1 LGYFEFIRSNI
12 AWLLA
17 GFILALSSSFGQ
29 TFFIS
34 IFAGKIQAYFNLSH
48 GDWGSIYMIGTLAS
62 ATVMIW
68 AGTSS
73 DIFRARSIGVL
84 VLFGLSLSTLLMAV
98 NPAVWLLPFLVFLLR
113 FLGQGM
119 LPHISSV
126 SMSRWFVSQRGKALA
141 ISNTGY
147 ALGEALL
154 PVLFTVL
161 MLSYHWQT
169 LWVFASV
176 FCFLMVPIIWILL
189 KNERTPQSLVEEVI
203 SFGLLGKSWTRK
215 EVISHPLFWL
225 MLPALIGPSACMT
238 SFFFQQ
244 VYFAE
249 IKGWTHLQLV
259 ALFPIYTLVAIMFNL
274 LSGWALDKFG
284 LDRIIPIYQIPL
296 VFAFILFYFVSTQL
310 GLALGLCFLAI
321 SGGANATLPTAFWA
335 EYYGTQFLGT
345 IKALGTAIM
354 VLGSAIGPGMTGFLI
369 DWGFGIEKQY
379 LIFGLYF
386 MFSTLFM
393 FIGIKIY
400 SPYKI
405 VE

>member
-1 LGYFEFIRSNI
+1 MGYFEFIRSNI

-17 GFILALSSSFGQ
+17 GFILALNSSFGQ

-62 ATVMIW
+62 AAIMIW

-73 DIFRARSIGVL
+73 DIFRARSIGVFVL
-84 VLFGLSLSTLLMAV
+84 VGLSLSTLLMAL
-98 NPAVWLLPFLVFLLR
+98 NPAVWVLPFIVFLLR

-161 MLSYHWQT
+161 MLSYHWQH
-169 LWVFASV
+169 LWIFASI
-176 FCFLMVPIIWILL
+176 FCFLTVPLIWVLL
-189 KNERTPQSLVEEVI
+189 KNERTPQSLAKEVI
-203 SFGLLGKSWTRK
+203 TFGMLGKSWSRK
-215 EVISHPLFWL
+215 EVIRHPLFWF
-225 MLPALIGPSACMT
+225 MLPALIGPSACTT

-259 ALFPIYTLVAIMFNL
+259 ALFPIYTLVAIIFNL
-274 LSGWALDKFG
+274 VSGWALDKFG
-284 LDRIIPIYQIPL
+284 LDRIIPFYQIPL
-296 VFAFILFYFVSTQL
+296 VFAFILFYFVLTQL

-321 SGGANATLPTAFWA
+321 SAGANSTLPTAFWA
-335 EYYGTQFLGT
+335 EYYGTKFLGT

-354 VLGSAIGPGMTGFLI
+354 VLGSAIGPGVTGYLI

-379 LIFGLYF
+379 FIFGLYF
-386 MFSTLFM
+386 IFSTLLM

>member
-1 LGYFEFIRSNI
+1 MGYFEFIRSNI

-17 GFILALSSSFGQ
+17 GFILALNSSFGQ

-34 IFAGKIQAYFNLSH
+34 IFAGKIQAYFNLTH
-48 GDWGSIYMIGTLAS
+48 GDWGSIYMMGTLAS
-62 ATVMIW
+62 AIVMIW

-73 DIFRARSIGVL
+73 DIFKARSIGAL
-84 VLFGLSLSTLLMAV
+84 VLIGLGLSTLLMAL
-98 NPAVWLLPFLVFLLR
+98 NPVVWVLPLIIFLLR

-126 SMSRWFVSQRGKALA
+126 SMSRWFISQRGKALA

-147 ALGEALL
+147 ALGEAFL

-161 MLSYHWQT
+161 MLSYHWQN
-169 LWVFASV
+169 LWVVASL
-176 FCFLMVPIIWILL
+176 FCFLMVPLIWVLL
-189 KNERTPQSLVEEVI
+189 KNERTPQSLAKEVTA
-203 SFGLLGKSWTRK
+203 FGLLGKSWSRK
-215 EVISHPLFWL
+215 EVITHPLFWL
-225 MLPALIGPSACMT
+225 IFPAIIGPSACIT

-249 IKGWTHLQLV
+249 VKGWTHLQLV
-259 ALFPIYTLVAIMFNL
+259 ALFPLYTLVAILFSL
-274 LSGWALDKFG
+274 VSGWALDKFG
-284 LDRIIPIYQIPL
+284 LDRIIPFYQIPL

-321 SGGANATLPTAFWA
+321 SAGANSTLPTAFWA
-335 EYYGTQFLGT
+335 EYYGTKFLGT

-386 MFSTLFM
+386 IFSTLLM
-393 FIGIKIY
+393 YIGIKIY
-400 SPYKI
+400 SRDKI

>member
-1 LGYFEFIRSNI
+1 MGYFEFIRSNI

-17 GFILALSSSFGQ
+17 GFILALNSSFGQ

-34 IFAGKIQAYFNLSH
+34 IFAGNIQAYFNLSH

-62 ATVMIW
+62 AATMIW

-73 DIFRARSIGVL
+73 DIFRARSIGVFVL
-84 VLFGLSLSTLLMAV
+84 VGLSLSTLLMAL
-98 NPAVWLLPFLVFLLR
+98 NPAVWLLPFIVFLLR

-126 SMSRWFVSQRGKALA
+126 SMSRWFISQRGKALS

-154 PVLFTVL
+154 PVLFTIL
-161 MLSYHWQT
+161 MLSYHWQH
-169 LWVFASV
+169 LWIFASV
-176 FCFLMVPIIWILL
+176 FCFLMVPLIWVLL
-189 KNERTPQSLVEEVI
+189 KFERTPQSLAKEVI
-203 SFGLLGKSWTRK
+203 AFGMLGKSWSRK
-215 EVISHPLFWL
+215 ELIRHPLFWF
-225 MLPALIGPSACMT
+225 MLPALIGPSACTT

-259 ALFPIYTLVAIMFNL
+259 ALFPIYTLVAIIFNL
-274 LSGWALDKFG
+274 VSGWALDKFG
-284 LDRIIPIYQIPL
+284 LDRIIPFYQIPL
-296 VFAFILFYFVSTQL
+296 VFAFILFYLVSTQL

-321 SGGANATLPTAFWA
+321 SAGANSTLPTAFWA
-335 EYYGTQFLGT
+335 EYYGTKFLGT

-354 VLGSAIGPGMTGFLI
+354 VLGSAIGPGVTGYLI

-379 LIFGLYF
+379 FIFGLYF
-386 MFSTLFM
+386 MFSTFLM
-393 FIGIKIY
+393 YVGIKVY
-400 SPYKI
+400 SSDKI

>member
-1 LGYFEFIRSNI
+1 MGYFEFIRSNI

-17 GFILALSSSFGQ
+17 GFILALNSSFGQ

-34 IFAGKIQAYFNLSH
+34 IFARKIQAYFNLSH
-48 GDWGSIYMIGTLAS
+48 GAWGSIYMIGTLAS
-62 ATVMIW
+62 AIVMIW

-73 DIFRARSIGVL
+73 DVFRARSIGALVL
-84 VLFGLSLSTLLMAV
+84 VGLGLSTLLMAL
-98 NPAVWLLPFLVFLLR
+98 NPVVWLLPLIVFLLR

-126 SMSRWFVSQRGKALA
+126 SMSRWFISQRGKALA

-147 ALGEALL
+147 ALGEAFL

-161 MLSYHWQT
+161 MLSYNWQN
-169 LWVFASV
+169 LWVVASV
-176 FCFLMVPIIWILL
+176 FCFLMVPLIWMLL
-189 KNERTPQSLVEEVI
+189 KSERTPQSLAKEVTA
-203 SFGLLGKSWTRK
+203 FGLLGKSWSRK
-215 EVISHPLFWL
+215 EVITHPLFWL
-225 MLPALIGPSACMT
+225 IFPAIIGPSACIT

-249 IKGWTHLQLV
+249 VKGWTHLQLV
-259 ALFPIYTLVAIMFNL
+259 ALFPLYTLVAILFSL
-274 LSGWALDKFG
+274 VSGWALDKFG
-284 LDRIIPIYQIPL
+284 LDRIIPFYQIPL

-310 GLALGLCFLAI
+310 GLALGLCLLAI
-321 SGGANATLPTAFWA
+321 SAGANSTLPTAFWA
-335 EYYGTQFLGT
+335 EYYGTQYLGT

-369 DWGFGIEKQY
+369 DWGFAIEKQY
-379 LIFGLYF
+379 FIFGLYF
-386 MFSTLFM
+386 IFSTLM
-393 FIGIKIY
+393 MYVGIKIY
-400 SPYKI
+400 SRDKI

>member
-1 LGYFEFIRSNI
+1 MGYFEFIRSNI
-12 AWLLA
+12 TWLLV
-17 GFILALSSSFGQ
+17 GFILALNSSFGQ

-62 ATVMIW
+62 AAIMIW

-73 DIFRARSIGVL
+73 DIFRARSIGVFVL
-84 VLFGLSLSTLLMAV
+84 VGLSLSTLLMAL
-98 NPAVWLLPFLVFLLR
+98 NPAVWLLPFIVFLLR

-161 MLSYHWQT
+161 MLSYHWQH
-169 LWVFASV
+169 LWVVASV
-176 FCFLMVPIIWILL
+176 FCFLMVPLIWMLL
-189 KNERTPQSLVEEVI
+189 KNERTPQSLAKEVI
-203 SFGLLGKSWTRK
+203 AFGMLGKSWSRK
-215 EVISHPLFWL
+215 EVIRHPLFWF
-225 MLPALIGPSACMT
+225 MLPALIGPSACTT

-259 ALFPIYTLVAIMFNL
+259 SLFPLYTLVAITFSL
-274 LSGWALDKFG
+274 VSGWALDMFG
-284 LDRIIPIYQIPL
+284 LDRIIPFYQIPL
-296 VFAFILFYFVSTQL
+296 VFAFILFYLVSTQL

-321 SGGANATLPTAFWA
+321 SAGANSTLPTAFWA
-335 EYYGTQFLGT
+335 EYYGTKFLGT

-354 VLGSAIGPGMTGFLI
+354 VLGSAIGPGVTGYLI

-379 LIFGLYF
+379 FIFGLYF
-386 MFSTLFM
+386 MLSTFLM
-393 FIGIKIY
+393 YVGIKVY
-400 SPYKI
+400 SPDKI

>member
-1 LGYFEFIRSNI
+1 MGYFEFIRSNI

-17 GFILALSSSFGQ
+17 GFILALNSSFGQ

-48 GDWGSIYMIGTLAS
+48 GDWGLIYMIGTLAS
-62 ATVMIW
+62 AAVMIW

-73 DIFRARSIGVL
+73 DIFRARSIGVFVL
-84 VLFGLSLSTLLMAV
+84 VGLSLSTLLMAL
-98 NPAVWLLPFLVFLLR
+98 NPAVWLLPFIVFLLR

-147 ALGEALL
+147 ALGEASL

-161 MLSYHWQT
+161 MLSYHWQH
-169 LWVFASV
+169 LWIFASV
-176 FCFLMVPIIWILL
+176 FCFLMVPLIWVLL
-189 KNERTPQSLVEEVI
+189 KNERTPQSLAKEVTA
-203 SFGLLGKSWTRK
+203 FGMLGKSWSRK
-215 EVISHPLFWL
+215 EVIRHPLFWF
-225 MLPALIGPSACMT
+225 MLPALIGPSACTT

-259 ALFPIYTLVAIMFNL
+259 ALFPIYTLVAIIFNL
-274 LSGWALDKFG
+274 VSGWALDKFG
-284 LDRIIPIYQIPL
+284 LDPIIPFYQIPL

-321 SGGANATLPTAFWA
+321 SAGANSTLPTAFWA
-335 EYYGTQFLGT
+335 EYYGTKFLGT

-354 VLGSAIGPGMTGFLI
+354 VLGSAIGPGVTGYLI
-369 DWGFGIEKQY
+369 DWGFGIETQY
-379 LIFGLYF
+379 FIFGLYF
-386 MFSTLFM
+386 MFSTFLM
-393 FIGIKIY
+393 YVGIKVY
-400 SPYKI
+400 SPDKI
-405 VE
+405 DE

>member
-17 GFILALSSSFGQ
+17 GFILALNSSFGQ

-34 IFAGKIQAYFNLSH
+34 IFAGKIQAYFNLTH
-48 GDWGSIYMIGTLAS
+48 GDWGSIYMTGTLAS
-62 ATVMIW
+62 AIAMIW

-73 DIFRARSIGVL
+73 DIFRARSIGAL
-84 VLFGLSLSTLLMAV
+84 VLIGLGLSTLLMAL
-98 NPAVWLLPFLVFLLR
+98 NPVVWVLPLIIFLLR

-147 ALGEALL
+147 ALGEAFL

-161 MLSYHWQT
+161 MLSYHWQN
-169 LWVFASV
+169 LWVVASL
-176 FCFLMVPIIWILL
+176 FCFLMVPLIWVLL
-189 KNERTPQSLVEEVI
+189 KNERTPQSLAKEVTA
-203 SFGLLGKSWTRK
+203 FGLLGKSWSRK
-215 EVISHPLFWL
+215 EVITHPLFWL
-225 MLPALIGPSACMT
+225 IFPAIIGPSACIT

-259 ALFPIYTLVAIMFNL
+259 ALFPLYTLVSIVFSYV
-274 LSGWALDKFG
+274 SGWALDKFG
-284 LDRIIPIYQIPL
+284 LDRIIPFYQIPL

-321 SGGANATLPTAFWA
+321 SAGANSTLPTAFWA
-335 EYYGTQFLGT
+335 EYYGTQYLGT

-354 VLGSAIGPGMTGFLI
+354 VLGSAVGPGMTGFLI
-369 DWGFGIEKQY
+369 DWGFAIEKQY
-379 LIFGLYF
+379 FIFGLYF
-386 MFSTLFM
+386 IFSTLLM
-393 FIGIKIY
+393 YVGIKIY
-400 SPYKI
+400 SRDKI

>member
-1 LGYFEFIRSNI
+1 MGYFEFIRSNI

-17 GFILALSSSFGQ
+17 GFILALNSSFGQ

-34 IFAGKIQAYFNLSH
+34 IFAGKIQSNFNLSH

-62 ATVMIW
+62 AIVMVW

-73 DIFRARSIGVL
+73 DFFKARTIGVL
-84 VLFGLSLSTLLMAV
+84 VLVGLGLSTLLMAL
-98 NPAVWLLPFLVFLLR
+98 NPIVWLLPIIVFLLR

-119 LPHISSV
+119 LPHISAV

-161 MLSYHWQT
+161 MLSYHWQN
-169 LWVFASV
+169 LWVFAAL
-176 FCFLMVPIIWILL
+176 FCFLMAPLIWILL
-189 KNERTPQSLVEEVI
+189 KNERTPQSLSKEVTT
-203 SFGLLGKSWTRK
+203 FGLHGKSWSRK
-215 EVISHPLFWL
+215 QVITHPLFWF
-225 MLPALIGPSACMT
+225 MLPALIGPSACVT

-259 ALFPIYTLVAIMFNL
+259 ALFPIYTLVAIVFNIV
-274 LSGWALDKFG
+274 SGWALDKFG
-284 LDRIIPIYQIPL
+284 LDRILPYYQIPMVL
-296 VFAFILFYFVSTQL
+296 AFILFYFVSTQV
-310 GLALGLCFLAI
+310 GMALGLCFLAI
-321 SGGANATLPTAFWA
+321 SSGANSTLPTAFWA
-335 EYYGTQFLGT
+335 EYYGTQFLGA

-354 VLGSAIGPGMTGFLI
+354 VLGSAIGPGMTGHLI
-369 DWGFGIEKQY
+369 DLGFGLEGQY
-379 LIFGLYF
+379 FIFGLF
-386 MFSTLFM
+386 FLFSTILM
-393 FIGIKIY
+393 YLGIKIY
-400 SPYKI
+400 SRDKI
-405 VE
+405 LE

>member
-1 LGYFEFIRSNI
+1 MGYFEFIRSNI

-17 GFILALSSSFGQ
+17 GFILALNSSFGQ

-34 IFAGKIQAYFNLSH
+34 IFAGNIQAYFNLSH

-62 ATVMIW
+62 AATMIW

-73 DIFRARSIGVL
+73 DIFRARSIGVFVL
-84 VLFGLSLSTLLMAV
+84 VGLSLSTLLMAL
-98 NPAVWLLPFLVFLLR
+98 NPAVWLLPFIVFLLR

-154 PVLFTVL
+154 PVLFTIL
-161 MLSYHWQT
+161 MLSYHWQH
-169 LWVFASV
+169 LWIFASV
-176 FCFLMVPIIWILL
+176 FCFLMVPLIWVLL
-189 KNERTPQSLVEEVI
+189 KFERTPQSLAKEVI
-203 SFGLLGKSWTRK
+203 AFGMLGKSWSRK
-215 EVISHPLFWL
+215 ELIRHPLFWF
-225 MLPALIGPSACMT
+225 MLPALIGPSACTT

-259 ALFPIYTLVAIMFNL
+259 ALFPIYTLVAIIFNL
-274 LSGWALDKFG
+274 VSGWALDKFG
-284 LDRIIPIYQIPL
+284 LDRIIPFYQIPL

-321 SGGANATLPTAFWA
+321 SAGANSTLPTAFWA
-335 EYYGTQFLGT
+335 EYYGTKFLGT

-354 VLGSAIGPGMTGFLI
+354 VLGSAIGPGVTGYLI

-379 LIFGLYF
+379 FIFGLYF
-386 MFSTLFM
+386 MFSTFLM
-393 FIGIKIY
+393 YVGIKVY
-400 SPYKI
+400 SSDKI

>member
-1 LGYFEFIRSNI
+1 MGYFEFIRSNI

-17 GFILALSSSFGQ
+17 GFILALNSSFGQ

-62 ATVMIW
+62 AVIMIW

-73 DIFRARSIGVL
+73 DIFRARSIGVFVL
-84 VLFGLSLSTLLMAV
+84 VGLSLSTLLMAL
-98 NPAVWLLPFLVFLLR
+98 NPAVWLLPFIVFLLR

-154 PVLFTVL
+154 PVLFTIL
-161 MLSYHWQT
+161 MLSYHWQH
-169 LWVFASV
+169 LWIFASV
-176 FCFLMVPIIWILL
+176 FCFLTVPLIWVLL
-189 KNERTPQSLVEEVI
+189 RNERTPQSLAKEVI
-203 SFGLLGKSWTRK
+203 AFGMLGKSWSRK
-215 EVISHPLFWL
+215 EVIRHPLFWF
-225 MLPALIGPSACMT
+225 MLPALIGPSACTT

-259 ALFPIYTLVAIMFNL
+259 ALFPIYTLVAIIFNL
-274 LSGWALDKFG
+274 VSGWALDKFG
-284 LDRIIPIYQIPL
+284 LDRIIPFYQIPL

-321 SGGANATLPTAFWA
+321 SAGANSTLPTAFWA
-335 EYYGTQFLGT
+335 EYYGTKFLGT

-354 VLGSAIGPGMTGFLI
+354 VLGSAIGPGVTGYLI
-369 DWGFGIEKQY
+369 DWGFGIENQY
-379 LIFGLYF
+379 FIFGLYF
-386 MFSTLFM
+386 MFSTFLM
-393 FIGIKIY
+393 YVGIKVY
-400 SPYKI
+400 SPDKI

>member
-1 LGYFEFIRSNI
+1 MGYFEFIRSNI

-17 GFILALSSSFGQ
+17 GFILALNSSFGQ

-34 IFAGKIQAYFNLSH
+34 IFAGKIQEYFNLSH

-62 ATVMIW
+62 AAIMIW

-84 VLFGLSLSTLLMAV
+84 VLVSLSLSTLLMAL
-98 NPAVWLLPFLVFLLR
+98 NPAVWLLPFIVFLLR

-154 PVLFTVL
+154 PVLFTIL
-161 MLSYHWQT
+161 MLSYHWQH
-169 LWVFASV
+169 LWIFASV
-176 FCFLMVPIIWILL
+176 FCFLMVPLIWVLL
-189 KNERTPQSLVEEVI
+189 KFERTPQSLAKEVI
-203 SFGLLGKSWTRK
+203 AFGMLGKSWSRK
-215 EVISHPLFWL
+215 ELIRHPLFWF
-225 MLPALIGPSACMT
+225 MLPALIGPSACTT

-259 ALFPIYTLVAIMFNL
+259 ALFPIYTLVAIIFNL
-274 LSGWALDKFG
+274 VSGWALDKFG
-284 LDRIIPIYQIPL
+284 LDRIIPFYQIPL

-321 SGGANATLPTAFWA
+321 SAGANSTLPTAFWA

-379 LIFGLYF
+379 FIFGIYF
-386 MFSTLFM
+386 MFSTILM
-393 FIGIKIY
+393 YVGIRIY
-400 SPYKI
+400 SPDKM

>member
-1 LGYFEFIRSNI
+1 MGYFEFIRSNI

-17 GFILALSSSFGQ
+17 GFILALNSSFGQ

-62 ATVMIW
+62 AAIMIW

-73 DIFRARSIGVL
+73 DIFRARSIGVFVL
-84 VLFGLSLSTLLMAV
+84 VGLSLSTLLMAL
-98 NPAVWLLPFLVFLLR
+98 NPAVWLLPFIVFLLR

-154 PVLFTVL
+154 PVLFTIL
-161 MLSYHWQT
+161 MLSYNWQL
-169 LWVFASV
+169 LWIFASV
-176 FCFLMVPIIWILL
+176 FCFLTVPLIWVLL
-189 KNERTPQSLVEEVI
+189 RNERTPQSLAKEVI
-203 SFGLLGKSWTRK
+203 AFGMLGKSWSRK
-215 EVISHPLFWL
+215 EVIRHPLFWF
-225 MLPALIGPSACMT
+225 MLPALIGPSACTT

-259 ALFPIYTLVAIMFNL
+259 ALFPIYTLVAIIFNL
-274 LSGWALDKFG
+274 VSGWALDKFG
-284 LDRIIPIYQIPL
+284 LDRIIPFYQIPL

-321 SGGANATLPTAFWA
+321 SAGANSTLPTAFWA
-335 EYYGTQFLGT
+335 EYYGTKFLGT

-354 VLGSAIGPGMTGFLI
+354 VLGSAIGPGVTGYLI

-379 LIFGLYF
+379 FIFGLYF
-386 MFSTLFM
+386 MFSTFLM
-393 FIGIKIY
+393 YVGIKVY
-400 SPYKI
+400 SPDKI

>member
-1 LGYFEFIRSNI
+1 MGYFEFIRSNI

-17 GFILALSSSFGQ
+17 GFILALNSSFGQ

-84 VLFGLSLSTLLMAV
+84 VLFGLSLSALLMAV
-98 NPAVWLLPFLVFLLR
+98 NPTVWLLPFLIFLLR

-161 MLSYHWQT
+161 MLSYHWQN
-169 LWVFASV
+169 LWVFASI

-189 KNERTPQSLVEEVI
+189 KNERTPQSLAEEVI

-215 EVISHPLFWL
+215 EVLSHPLFWL
-225 MLPALIGPSACMT
+225 MLPALIGPSACVT

-249 IKGWTHLQLV
+249 IKGLTHLKLV
-259 ALFPIYTLVAIMFNL
+259 ALFPIYTLVAIVFNL
-274 LSGWALDKFG
+274 VSGWALDKFG
-284 LDRIIPIYQIPL
+284 LDRILPFYQIPL
-296 VFAFILFYFVSTQL
+296 VFAFILFCFVSTQL

-321 SGGANATLPTAFWA
+321 SAGANSTLPTAFWA

-345 IKALGTAIM
+345 IKAMGTAIM

-369 DWGFGIEKQY
+369 DWSFGIEKQY

>member
-1 LGYFEFIRSNI
+1 MGYFEFIRSNI

-17 GFILALSSSFGQ
+17 GFILALNSSFGQ

-34 IFAGKIQAYFNLSH
+34 IFAGKIQVYFNLSH

-62 ATVMIW
+62 AAIMIW

-73 DIFRARSIGVL
+73 DIFRARSIGVFVL
-84 VLFGLSLSTLLMAV
+84 VGLSLSTLLMAL
-98 NPAVWLLPFLVFLLR
+98 NPAVWLLPFIVFLLR

-154 PVLFTVL
+154 PVLFTIL
-161 MLSYHWQT
+161 MLSYHWQH
-169 LWVFASV
+169 LWIFASV
-176 FCFLMVPIIWILL
+176 FCFLTVPLIWVLL
-189 KNERTPQSLVEEVI
+189 KNERTPQSLAKEVI
-203 SFGLLGKSWTRK
+203 AFGMLGKSWSRK
-215 EVISHPLFWL
+215 EVIRHPLFWF
-225 MLPALIGPSACMT
+225 MLPALIGPSACTT

-259 ALFPIYTLVAIMFNL
+259 ALFPIYTLVAIIFNL
-274 LSGWALDKFG
+274 VSGWALDKFG
-284 LDRIIPIYQIPL
+284 LDRIIPFYQIPL

-321 SGGANATLPTAFWA
+321 SAGANSTLPTAFWA
-335 EYYGTQFLGT
+335 EYYGTKFLGT

-354 VLGSAIGPGMTGFLI
+354 VLGSAIGPGVTGYLI
-369 DWGFGIEKQY
+369 DWGFGIERQY
-379 LIFGLYF
+379 FIFGLYF
-386 MFSTLFM
+386 MFSTFLM
-393 FIGIKIY
+393 YVGIKVY
-400 SPYKI
+400 SPDKI

>member
-1 LGYFEFIRSNI
+1 MGYFAFIRTNI

-17 GFILALSSSFGQ
+17 GFILALNSSFGQ

-48 GDWGSIYMIGTLAS
+48 GDWGSIYMMGTLAS

-84 VLFGLSLSTLLMAV
+84 VLVGLSMSTLLMAL
-98 NPAVWLLPFLVFLLR
+98 NPAVWLLPFIVFLLR

-119 LPHISSV
+119 LPHISAV
-126 SMSRWFVSQRGKALA
+126 SMSRWFISQRGKALA

-161 MLSYHWQT
+161 MLSYHWQH
-169 LWVFASV
+169 LWVVASV
-176 FCFLMVPIIWILL
+176 FCFLMVPLIWILL
-189 KNERTPQSLVEEVI
+189 KNERTPQSLAEEVVA
-203 SFGLLGKSWTRK
+203 FGLLGKSWSRK
-215 EVISHPLFWL
+215 EVITHPLFWF

-259 ALFPIYTLVAIMFNL
+259 ALFPIYTLVAILFNL
-274 LSGWALDKFG
+274 VSGWALDKFG
-284 LDRIIPIYQIPL
+284 LDRVIPFYQIPL

-310 GLALGLCFLAI
+310 GLALGLCLLAI
-321 SGGANATLPTAFWA
+321 SAGANSTLPTAYWA

-354 VLGSAIGPGMTGFLI
+354 VLGSAIGPGMTGYLI
-369 DWGFGIEKQY
+369 DLGFGIEKQY
-379 LIFGLYF
+379 FIFGIYF
-386 MFSTLFM
+386 MFSTSLM
-393 FIGIKIY
+393 YVGIKVY
-400 SPYKI
+400 SPDKI

>member
-1 LGYFEFIRSNI
+1 MGYFEFIRSNI

-161 MLSYHWQT
+161 MLSYHWQN
-169 LWVFASV
+169 LWVVASV
-176 FCFLMVPIIWILL
+176 FCFLMVPLIWVLL
-189 KNERTPQSLVEEVI
+189 KNERTPRSLAEEVI
-203 SFGLLGKSWTRK
+203 AFGLLGKSWSRK
-215 EVISHPLFWL
+215 EVITHPLFWF
-225 MLPALIGPSACMT
+225 MLPALIGPSACVT

-249 IKGWTHLQLV
+249 IKSLTHLQLV
-259 ALFPIYTLVAIMFNL
+259 ALFPIYTLVAIVFNL
-274 LSGWALDKFG
+274 VSGWALDKFG
-284 LDRIIPIYQIPL
+284 LDRILPFYQIPL
-296 VFAFILFYFVSTQL
+296 VFAFILFCFVSTQL

-321 SGGANATLPTAFWA
+321 SAGANSTLPTAFWA

>member
-1 LGYFEFIRSNI
+1 MGYFEFIRSNI

-17 GFILALSSSFGQ
+17 GFILALNSSFGQ

-34 IFAGKIQAYFNLSH
+34 IFAGKIQTYFNLSH

-62 ATVMIW
+62 AAVMIW

-73 DIFRARSIGVL
+73 DIFRARSIGVFVL
-84 VLFGLSLSTLLMAV
+84 VGLSLSTLLMAL
-98 NPAVWLLPFLVFLLR
+98 NPTVWLLPFIVFFLR

-147 ALGEALL
+147 AFGEALL

-161 MLSYHWQT
+161 MLSYNWQH
-169 LWVFASV
+169 LWIFASV
-176 FCFLMVPIIWILL
+176 FCFLMVPLIWVLL
-189 KNERTPQSLVEEVI
+189 KNERTPQSLAKEI
-203 SFGLLGKSWTRK
+203 TAFGMLGKSWSRK
-215 EVISHPLFWL
+215 EVVRHPLFWI
-225 MLPALIGPSACMT
+225 MLPTLIGPSACTT

-259 ALFPIYTLVAIMFNL
+259 ALFPIYTLVAIIFNL
-274 LSGWALDKFG
+274 VSGWALDKFG
-284 LDRIIPIYQIPL
+284 LDRIIPFYQIPL

-321 SGGANATLPTAFWA
+321 SAGANSTLPTAFWA
-335 EYYGTQFLGT
+335 EYYGTKFLGT

-354 VLGSAIGPGMTGFLI
+354 VLGSAIGPGVTGYLI

-379 LIFGLYF
+379 FIFGLYF
-386 MFSTLFM
+386 MFSTFLM
-393 FIGIKIY
+393 YVGIKVY
-400 SPYKI
+400 SLDKI

>member
-1 LGYFEFIRSNI
+1 MGYFEFIRSNI
-12 AWLLA
+12 TWLLT

-34 IFAGKIQAYFNLSH
+34 IFAGKIQAFFNLSH

-73 DIFRARSIGVL
+73 DIFRTRSIGVL

-126 SMSRWFVSQRGKALA
+126 SMSRWFISQRGKALA

-161 MLSYHWQT
+161 MLSYHWQN
-169 LWVFASV
+169 LWVVASV
-176 FCFLMVPIIWILL
+176 FCFLMVPLIWILL
-189 KNERTPQSLVEEVI
+189 KNERTPQSLAEEVI
-203 SFGLLGKSWTRK
+203 AFGLLGKSWSRK
-215 EVISHPLFWL
+215 EVISHPLFWF
-225 MLPALIGPSACMT
+225 MLPALIGPSACST

-259 ALFPIYTLVAIMFNL
+259 ALFPIYTIVAIVFNL
-274 LSGWALDKFG
+274 VSGWALDKFG
-284 LDRIIPIYQIPL
+284 LDRIIPFYQIPL

-321 SGGANATLPTAFWA
+321 SAGANSTLPTAFWA
-335 EYYGTQFLGT
+335 EYYGTKFLGT

-354 VLGSAIGPGMTGFLI
+354 VLGSAIGPGVTGYLI

-379 LIFGLYF
+379 FIFGLYF
-386 MFSTLFM
+386 MFSTFLM
-393 FIGIKIY
+393 YVGIKVY
-400 SPYKI
+400 SPDKI

>member
-1 LGYFEFIRSNI
+1 MGYFEFIRSNI

-17 GFILALSSSFGQ
+17 GFILALNSSFGQ

-34 IFAGKIQAYFNLSH
+34 IFAGKIQSNFNLSH

-62 ATVMIW
+62 AIVMVW

-73 DIFRARSIGVL
+73 DFFKARTIGVL
-84 VLFGLSLSTLLMAV
+84 VLVSLGLSSLLMAL
-98 NPAVWLLPFLVFLLR
+98 NPIVWLLPIIVFLLR

-119 LPHISSV
+119 LPHISAV
-126 SMSRWFVSQRGKALA
+126 SMSRWFISQRGKALA

-161 MLSYHWQT
+161 MLSYHWQN
-169 LWVFASV
+169 LWVLASL
-176 FCFLMVPIIWILL
+176 FCFLMAPLIWILL
-189 KNERTPQSLVEEVI
+189 KNERTPQSLSKEVTT
-203 SFGLLGKSWTRK
+203 FGLRGKSWSRK
-215 EVISHPLFWL
+215 QVITHPLFWF
-225 MLPALIGPSACMT
+225 MLPALIGPSACVT

-259 ALFPIYTLVAIMFNL
+259 ALFPIYTLVAIVFNIV
-274 LSGWALDKFG
+274 SGWALDKFG
-284 LDRIIPIYQIPL
+284 LDRILPYYQIPMVL
-296 VFAFILFYFVSTQL
+296 AFILFYFVSTQV

-321 SGGANATLPTAFWA
+321 SSGANSTLPTAFWA
-335 EYYGTQFLGT
+335 EYYGTQFLGA

-354 VLGSAIGPGMTGFLI
+354 VLGSAIGPGMTGHLI
-369 DWGFGIEKQY
+369 DLGFGIEGQY
-379 LIFGLYF
+379 FIFGLF
-386 MFSTLFM
+386 FLFSTILM
-393 FIGIKIY
+393 YLGIKIY
-400 SPYKI
+400 SRDKI
-405 VE
+405 LE

>member
-1 LGYFEFIRSNI
+1 MGYFEFIRSNI

-17 GFILALSSSFGQ
+17 GFILALNSSFGQ

-34 IFAGKIQAYFNLSH
+34 IFAGKIQLNFNLSH
-48 GDWGSIYMIGTLAS
+48 GEWGSIYMIGTIAS
-62 ATVMIW
+62 ATVMVW

-73 DIFRARSIGVL
+73 DFFKARTIGVL
-84 VLFGLSLSTLLMAV
+84 VLVGLGLSTLLMAL
-98 NPAVWLLPFLVFLLR
+98 NSNVWLLPIIVFLLR

-119 LPHISSV
+119 LPHISAV

-161 MLSYHWQT
+161 MLSYHWQN
-169 LWVFASV
+169 LWVFAAL
-176 FCFLMVPIIWILL
+176 FCFLMAPLIWILL
-189 KNERTPQSLVEEVI
+189 KYERTPQSLSREVTTV
-203 SFGLLGKSWTRK
+203 GLYGKSWSRK
-215 EVISHPLFWL
+215 QVITHPLFWF
-225 MLPALIGPSACMT
+225 MLPALIGPSACVT

-259 ALFPIYTLVAIMFNL
+259 TLFPLYTLVAIVFNL
-274 LSGWALDKFG
+274 VSGWALDKFG
-284 LDRIIPIYQIPL
+284 LARILPYYQIPMI
-296 VFAFILFYFVSTQL
+296 FAFILFYYVSTQV

-321 SGGANATLPTAFWA
+321 SSGANSTLPTAFWA
-335 EYYGTQFLGT
+335 QYYGTQFLGA

-354 VLGSAIGPGMTGFLI
+354 VLGSAIGPGMTGYLI
-369 DWGFGIEKQY
+369 DLGFGIERQY
-379 LIFGLYF
+379 FIFGLF
-386 MFSTLFM
+386 FLFSTILM

-400 SPYKI
+400 SRDKI
-405 VE
+405 LE

>member
-1 LGYFEFIRSNI
+1 MGYFEFIRSNI

-17 GFILALSSSFGQ
+17 GFILSLNSSFGQ

-62 ATVMIW
+62 AIVMIW

-73 DIFRARSIGVL
+73 DIFRARSIGALVL
-84 VLFGLSLSTLLMAV
+84 VGLGLSTLLMAL
-98 NPAVWLLPFLVFLLR
+98 NPVVWLLPFLVFLLR

-119 LPHISSV
+119 LTHISSV
-126 SMSRWFVSQRGKALA
+126 SMSRWFISQRGKALA

-147 ALGEALL
+147 ALGEAFL

-161 MLSYHWQT
+161 MLSYNWQN
-169 LWVFASV
+169 LWVVASV
-176 FCFLMVPIIWILL
+176 FCFLMIPLIWMIL
-189 KNERTPQSLVEEVI
+189 KNERTPQSLAKEVTA
-203 SFGLLGKSWTRK
+203 FGLLGKSWSRK
-215 EVISHPLFWL
+215 EVITHPLFWL
-225 MLPALIGPSACMT
+225 FFPAIIGPSACTT

-249 IKGWTHLQLV
+249 VKGWTHLQLV
-259 ALFPIYTLVAIMFNL
+259 ALFPLYTLVSIVFSYV
-274 LSGWALDKFG
+274 SGWALDKFG
-284 LDRIIPIYQIPL
+284 LDRIIPFYQIPL

-321 SGGANATLPTAFWA
+321 SAGANSTLPTAFWA
-335 EYYGTQFLGT
+335 EYYGTQYLGT

-354 VLGSAIGPGMTGFLI
+354 VLGSAVGPGMTGFLI
-369 DWGFGIEKQY
+369 DWGFAIEKQY
-379 LIFGLYF
+379 FIFGLYF
-386 MFSTLFM
+386 IFSTLLM
-393 FIGIKIY
+393 YVGIKIY
-400 SPYKI
+400 SPDKI